1 MSLRARL
8 IIGLLALATVG
19 LLALAGI
26 TYAEQ
31 RNFLIS
37 RVDQQARAANTMPR
51 GPVGDPYHGFGGL
64 RGPRDADDH
73 GPRGVTGGTWVG
85 ERTAAGAT
93 TGACVSCY
101 STTAADPDL
110 PANLPTD
117 QVITVKDTTSSTR
130 YRVAARPDSDG
141 GLQIAAVPLT
151 ETDQTLHR
159 LLRIEGLVIAAIL
172 AALGALSWLL
182 VRIGLR
188 PLDRMGVTA
197 GQIAAGDLSH
207 RVDETN
213 AKTEVGRLGLSL
225 NRMLDRLE
233 QAFAERQ
240 ASEDRL
246 RRFLADASHELRTPL
261 ASIRGYAELFRI
273 GAARDPDNTEKA
285 MTRIEAEAA
294 RMGVLVED
302 LLTLARLD
310 EVREEIRAAVDVGRI
325 AGDAVDDARA
335 TAPDRE
341 IDLIAEP
348 HCVVS
353 GDPHQLR
360 QVLANLVRNAL
371 VHTPAGTPVEVG
383 VHRENETIVLEVRD
397 HGPGLPAGDADALFE
412 RFWRSEGGRER
423 GKAGA
428 GLGLAIVA
436 GIVGAHGGEV
446 RGENVPDGGARFT
459 VRLPARAPAKPD
471 WSRPP
476 RSERVGPPSF
486 PDPQEETSHG

>member
-37 RVDQQARAANTMPR
+37 RVDQQARAATSMPG
-51 GPVGDPYHGFGGL
+51 GPAGDPYHGGGYGGF

-73 GPRGVTGGTWVG
+73 GPRGLTGGTWIG
-85 ERTAAGAT
+85 ERTASGT
-93 TGACVSCY
+93 TMGSCVSCY
-101 STTAADPDL
+101 STTSTSRPDL
-110 PANLPTD
+110 PADLPTD
-117 QVITVKDTTSSTR
+117 RVITVKDTNSSTR
-130 YRVAARPDSDG
+130 YRVAARPDDNGSVH
-141 GLQIAAVPLT
+141 IAAVPLT

-335 TAPDRE
+335 TAPDRD

-371 VHTPAGTPVEVG
+371 IHTPAGTPVDVG
-383 VHRENETIVLEVRD
+383 VRRDGETVMLEVRD
-397 HGPGLPAGDADALFE
+397 HGPGLPPGEPDALFE
-412 RFWRSEGGRER
+412 RFWRAEGGRER

-436 GIVGAHGGEV
+436 GIVAAHGGEV
-446 RGENVPDGGARFT
+446 HAENAPDGGARFT
-459 VRLPARAPAKPD
+459 VRLPARPAVEPPT
-471 WSRPP
+471 RPGATAA
-476 RSERVGPPSF
+476 R
-486 PDPQEETSHG
+486 